1 MTATSERS
9 GGAAV
14 DRRGVSL
21 TEVDTPALRL
31 DIGRFERNV
40 GRLSASLRRAGVA
53 WRPHS
58 KAHKSPELAKSQIAA
73 GAIGVTCAKVSEAEV
88 MVDHGIG
95 SVLIANE
102 LPLRAK
108 LDRVARLERR
118 AEVIVCA
125 DAPTHVEIASAA
137 AQALGVQI
145 PVMVDVDVGLGR
157 TGVRSAEAARTL
169 AWLIERAQGL
179 RFAGLM
185 GYEGQLAGPLETRQ
199 AMARERMGRLID
211 SARYIERDGLTVPI
225 LTAGSSGS
233 FLTTAHIK
241 GITEIQAGGA
251 CLMDLFYAEEC
262 HLADEGYE
270 YALTVVASV
279 TSRPAPDQVIVDA
292 GFKTMSNRGAV
303 FPRAI
308 GQPGL
313 EVVSLSAEHGT
324 ARATGDAQRLRIG
337 DRVEFVPAY
346 SDTTTFLHD
355 HFIGTRGTTVDHIIP
370 LLARGR
376 LT

>member
-1 MTATSERS
+1 M
-9 GGAAV
+9 

-157 TGVRSAEAARTL
+157 TGSVQPKR
-169 AWLIERAQGL
+169 
-179 RFAGLM
+179 
-185 GYEGQLAGPLETRQ
+185 
-199 AMARERMGRLID
+199 REHW
-211 SARYIERDGLTVPI
+211 P
-225 LTAGSSGS
+225 GSSSEPRDSVSRVSWDTKGS
-233 FLTTAHIK
+233 SPGRSKHDR
-241 GITEIQAGGA
+241 QW
-251 CLMDLFYAEEC
+251 
-262 HLADEGYE
+262 
-270 YALTVVASV
+270 
-279 TSRPAPDQVIVDA
+279 
-292 GFKTMSNRGAV
+292 RGN
-303 FPRAI
+303 
-308 GQPGL
+308 GW
-313 EVVSLSAEHGT
+313 VVSSIVLGTSSAM
-324 ARATGDAQRLRIG
+324 
-337 DRVEFVPAY
+337 V
-346 SDTTTFLHD
+346 
-355 HFIGTRGTTVDHIIP
+355 
-370 LLARGR
+370 
-376 LT
+376 